1 MDCRPDLHK
10 SRGHSPEPLAHDSGE
25 EPAES
30 PAHAP
35 SSPIYSSTTS
45 RSHSLEDHPIS
56 PQGPSS
62 SPVSSPSCPSS
73 VSPADLPEDS
83 LAAVS
88 HEALIPSAAS
98 FIAARADSVQARDTS
113 LWYSPSPYRSRARSP
128 AGQCNADCT
137 DSLRAHS
144 AADQHNTDGTDSFHV
159 RLAAEDFTISTHS
172 ADSLPARSVSQ
183 RTANIHSA
191 HRLPASSALDPR
203 PADFARYGYG
213 EDGEGGEYGEPGYSS
228 RHGDGGEMGEGDE
241 HDYIGNGAGADV
253 GVAIGRSILLGSAAK
268 RKHVAVADP
277 LEIIQPSKLSGC
289 SEGAAGI
296 LGH

>member
-1 MDCRPDLHK
+1 MAQTASTYALLLRT
-10 SRGHSPEPLAHDSGE
+10 SP
-25 EPAES
+25 
-30 PAHAP
+30 
-35 SSPIYSSTTS
+35 
-45 RSHSLEDHPIS
+45 
-56 PQGPSS
+56 
-62 SPVSSPSCPSS
+62 
-73 VSPADLPEDS
+73 
-83 LAAVS
+83 
-88 HEALIPSAAS
+88 
-98 FIAARADSVQARDTS
+98 
-113 LWYSPSPYRSRARSP
+113 
-128 AGQCNADCT
+128 
-137 DSLRAHS
+137 
-144 AADQHNTDGTDSFHV
+144 
-159 RLAAEDFTISTHS
+159 
-172 ADSLPARSVSQ
+172 
-183 RTANIHSA
+183 
-191 HRLPASSALDPR
+191 SALDPR